1 MRVLVTGAAGRIGR
15 SVTAHLLEK
24 GHEVVATDVE
34 YHKDMP
40 VKPRMADLLDR
51 HAAYGLLDGCDAL
64 VHLAN
69 HPAEFSISPMQRLY
83 AENVAMSMNVL
94 YAAAETGLQKIVYAS
109 SIQAVCSRRKARL
122 LSDETLPPSLLPYL
136 PFDTQTPAAPGN
148 GYALSKA
155 AGEEMMEMISHAN
168 PGISC
173 TSIRY
178 PAIVSSQHTYKM
190 HFGHHSW
197 PVYIDEGLAYLTYE
211 DSAIIVEHVLRANLS
226 GHKIIMP
233 AADDNRLG
241 LTASELLKLLYKGVP
256 LKPSFAMEGRTVFDL
271 AELKAL
277 YGWEPKFLMP
287 RQELLPEFRERLQAL
302 LR

>member
-1 MRVLVTGAAGRIGR
+1 MRILVTGAAGRIGR

-51 HAAYGLLDGCDAL
+51 HAAYELLEGCEAA

-69 HPAEFSISPMQRLY
+69 HPAEYSVSPMQRLY

-94 YAAAETGLQKIVYAS
+94 YAAAEMGVQKIVYSS
-109 SIQAVCSRRKARL
+109 SIQAACSRRRAHL
-122 LSDETLPPSLLPYL
+122 LSDEPLPPSSLAHL
-136 PFDTQTPAAPGN
+136 PFDTTTPARPGN

-155 AGEEMMEMISHAN
+155 AGEEMLEMLAQMN

-178 PAIVSSQHTYKM
+178 PAIVSSEHTYKL
-190 HFGHHSW
+190 HFGSHGW

-211 DSAIIVEHVLRANLS
+211 DAAVIVDHVLRAALP

-233 AADDNRLG
+233 SANDNRLG
-241 LTASELLKLLYKGVP
+241 LTAAQLLKLLYQGVP
-256 LKPSFAMEGRTVFDL
+256 LKKPVAPDAKTIFDL

-277 YGWEPKFLMP
+277 YGWEPKMLAP
-287 RQELLPEFRERLQAL
+287 RPELRPEWRERLEKL
-302 LR
+302 LG